1 MTQSPPH
8 PTATEALTTPVETPP
23 PFAVTPEADSQTDVP
38 RSVAEGRQHPLR
50 RDGDLLLTGRA
61 EFLDD
66 IVVPGVLRA
75 AILRSPHP
83 HARIVRVDASA
94 AATARGVRAV
104 LTPQDTN
111 ALAAPLPAFFEPS
124 IVGGKTST
132 FYCLPPDKVTYVG
145 EPIAAVA
152 AETLADAEAAL
163 ALIQVDYEI
172 LPAVI
177 DAEEAMA
184 ADAPLVFE
192 EWGDNVLAAFP
203 FAEGD
208 AAAAIAAAPHRLSG
222 ELHSQRHHTA
232 PMETRG
238 YMASWDRGGR
248 LTFWG
253 STQNP
258 HPLRTNLSTVLGMPE
273 DRIRVIATRLGGAFG
288 HKFNG
293 YAEEPLVC
301 LLARAAGAPVKWQE
315 TRADALLV
323 GAREFSHRFTV
334 GYDDNGRILG
344 LQDRIVGN
352 IGALGTWGGWSMT
365 FPAGMTFPGPYK
377 VADYE
382 VISHAVVTNKAPWN
396 GARGYGKETACLALE
411 RMIDLIAADRGLDP
425 ADVRRVNFIP
435 EDEFPFWTAAKHL
448 DSGNYVGALNKVLEL
463 ADYPALRARQ
473 QSARAEGR
481 LVGVGIAF
489 ELTPEGGDF
498 AGSFVRGFDTSTVR
512 VHPSGAVT
520 VLTGVT
526 SPGTG
531 NETSIAHLVACE
543 LGIPSEQ
550 VAVVQGDT
558 DSCPYGFGNFSS
570 RSLATGGA
578 AAVLASR
585 EIRSRLADAA
595 AALLECEADALVFD
609 GGTVTSRTDT
619 SKFVPFNEVAET
631 VYRRGLAAPGLDQP
645 LLEVTKVDLPHNFHH
660 VPDDKGRF
668 SGYPSFPYSAHV
680 AVVEIDADTGVVELA
695 EYYAV
700 DDCGNVVSPRFVAGQ
715 LYGAI
720 AMGIGGALWEHQP
733 YSADGQP
740 TATQFK
746 HYLSPRAG
754 DLPTIN
760 LASQHTPSPF
770 TLLGTKGAG
779 ESGVGGGLAACTNA
793 VNDALAPL
801 GGQAHHLPLNAPNVL
816 AAIDAAAATTTGGPR

>member
-1 MTQSPPH
+1 MTQSPPR
-8 PTATEALTTPVETPP
+8 PRPRDDGEATTPP
-23 PFAVTPEADSQTDVP
+23 PFAVTPEVDGDTAVDREP
-38 RSVAEGRQHPLR
+38 APGRLHPLR

-66 IVVPGVLRA
+66 IALPGLLHA
-75 AILRSPHP
+75 AVLRSPHA
-83 HARIVRVDASA
+83 HARVLRVDATA
-94 AATARGVRAV
+94 ARQARGVRAV
-104 LTPQDTN
+104 LAPEDADAQ
-111 ALAAPLPAFFEPS
+111 AAPLPAFFEPS

-132 FYCLPPDKVTYVG
+132 FRILAGTKVTYVG
-145 EPIAAVA
+145 EAVAAVA

-163 ALIQVDYEI
+163 ELIEVEYEV
-172 LPAVI
+172 LPAVV
-177 DAEEAMA
+177 DAEDALA
-184 ADAPLVFE
+184 PGAPLVFG
-192 EWGDNVLAAFP
+192 EWGDNLLAVFP

-208 AAAAIAAAPHRLSG
+208 AAAAVAAAPHRLSG
-222 ELHSQRHHTA
+222 ELHTQRHHTA

-238 YMASWDRGGR
+238 YIASWDRAGR

-258 HPLRTNLSTVLGMPE
+258 HPLRTNLSTVLGLPE
-273 DRIRVIATRLGGAFG
+273 DRIRVIATRLGGGFG

-301 LLARAAGAPVKWQE
+301 LLARAAGGPVKWVE

-334 GYDDNGRILG
+334 GYDDTGRILG
-344 LQDRIVGN
+344 IQDRVVGN
-352 IGALGTWGGWSMT
+352 IGALGSWGGWSMT

-377 VADYE
+377 VADYD
-382 VISHAVVTNKAPWN
+382 IQSHAVVTNKAPWN

-411 RMIDLIAADRGLDP
+411 RMVDLIAAERGLDP

-448 DSGNYVGALNKVLEL
+448 DSGNYAGALDKVLAL
-463 ADYPALRARQ
+463 SDYRGLRARQ
-473 QSARAEGR
+473 ERARAGGR
-481 LVGVGIAF
+481 LFGIGLAF

-498 AGSFVRGFDTSTVR
+498 AGSFVRGYDTSTVR
-512 VHPSGAVT
+512 VYPSGAVT

-531 NETSIAHLVACE
+531 NETSIAHLVASE

-550 VAVVQGDT
+550 VSVVQGDT
-558 DSCPYGFGNFSS
+558 DTCPYGFGNFTS

-578 AAVLASR
+578 AAVLAAR
-585 EIRSRLADAA
+585 EIRDRMSGAA
-595 AALLECEADALVFD
+595 AALLDCAADDLRFAD
-609 GGTVTSRTDT
+609 GNVTCVTVPTS
-619 SKFVPFNEVAET
+619 SLSFAEVAET

-645 LLEVTKVDLPHNFHH
+645 LLEVTRVDLPHNFHH
-660 VPDDKGRF
+660 VPDEQGRF
-668 SGYPSFPYSAHV
+668 SAYPSYPYSAHV
-680 AVVEIDADTGVVELA
+680 AVVEVDAETGVVDLFEFH
-695 EYYAV
+695 AV
-700 DDCGNVVSPRFVAGQ
+700 DDCGNVVSPRFVEGQ

-720 AMGIGGALWEHQP
+720 SMGIGGALWEHQP
-733 YSADGQP
+733 YTTDGQP
-740 TATQFK
+740 VATQFK
-746 HYLSPRAG
+746 HYLTPRAG
-754 DLPTIN
+754 DLPAIR
-760 LASQHTPSPF
+760 LDSQHTPSPF

-779 ESGVGGGLAACTNA
+779 ESGVGGGLAACVNA

-801 GGQAHHLPLNAPNVL
+801 GATAHHLPLNPPNVL
-816 AAIDAAAATTTGGPR
+816 AAIDAATNPGGAR